1 MKYSELKD
9 DPIILEWLSLASAK
23 KATRKSYIDS
33 MRAYT
38 EFLNKTPKQLIEETD
53 KVDNTKAMAKK
64 IFGELRL
71 FKEHLEKSGLAPM
84 SVKSMITAVKSFYKY
99 NFVELP
105 TLSRSGATATTL
117 FENKKIPKK
126 EDIQEVLTVANPLEK
141 ALVLVGC
148 SSGLSSNEISNLTL
162 QEFYDGY
169 DPETEITSLHLVREK
184 VQYEFHT
191 FLSPEASRAIFD
203 YLKFRERKPKKN
215 NGERKIAALKRK
227 INYDSNGKAIGY
239 LFINRAI
246 DPEYLETGNEEIR
259 KLKPY
264 TIQII
269 YTELCEKA
277 NKVSG
282 KGKRNLIRSHNM
294 RKFFNSTLLAN
305 GADIFTTDY
314 MMGHTL
320 SGTQDA
326 YFRADPEKLKEKYK
340 QFIPYLTI
348 QKELSI
354 DDSPEF
360 QKLKTE
366 NQNFATSLAKATVEK
381 DEIIK
386 LRKEM
391 EELKQKN
398 EEASGISKEFLFS
411 ALQDPEIQEL
421 LKNSSK

>member
-1 MKYSELKD
+1 MKYSELED
-9 DPIILEWLSLASAK
+9 DPIIQEWLSLASAK
-23 KATRKSYIDS
+23 KTTRKSYIDS

-38 EFLNKTPKQLIEETD
+38 DFLKKTPAQLIEETD
-53 KVDNTKAMAKK
+53 KVDNTKAIAKK

-84 SVKSMITAVKSFYKY
+84 SVKSRIAAVKSFYKY

-105 TLSRSGATATTL
+105 TLSRSGTTATTL
-117 FENKKIPKK
+117 FENKKVPKK
-126 EDIQEVLTVANPLEK
+126 EDIQEVLTIANPLEK
-141 ALVLVGC
+141 ALVLIGC

-169 DPETEITSLHLVREK
+169 DPETEITSLHLIREK

-191 FLSPEASRAIFD
+191 FLSPETSRAILE

-215 NGERKIAALKRK
+215 NGDRKIAALKRK

-314 MMGHTL
+314 MMGHKL
-320 SGTQDA
+320 SNTQDA

-348 QKELSI
+348 QKELNVAE
-354 DDSPEF
+354 SPEYK
-360 QKLKTE
+360 KLKDENIILATE
-366 NQNFATSLAKATVEK
+366 TARNVVERE
-381 DEIIK
+381 EIQRLNKKIEDLEK
-386 LRKEM
+386 RKE
-391 EELKQKN
+391 
-398 EEASGISKEFLFS
+398 ADVITKEYLLS
-411 ALQDPEIQEL
+411 ALQDPEIQEIL
-421 LKNSSK
+421 RSSSK